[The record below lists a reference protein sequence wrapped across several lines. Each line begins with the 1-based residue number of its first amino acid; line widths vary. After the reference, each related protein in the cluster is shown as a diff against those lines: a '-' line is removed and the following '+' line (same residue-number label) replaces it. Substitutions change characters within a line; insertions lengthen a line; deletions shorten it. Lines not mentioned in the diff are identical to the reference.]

1 MNNIPTITRNL
12 LVINVVVFLATYA
25 FRGLGIDL
33 NDLLGLHFMLA
44 PDFHF
49 YQLFTYMFAH
59 GGWSHIF
66 FNMFAL
72 WMFGCIVERTWGPR
86 KFLFYYIACGV
97 GAGLFQELAQFAQ
110 FYMLAADQLPDFRF
124 SQVYEVA
131 AANARYLNLW
141 TTVDRKSVV

>member
-49 YQLFTYMFAH
+49 YQLYLH
-59 GGWSHIF
+59 
-66 FNMFAL
+66 
-72 WMFGCIVERTWGPR
+72 VRTWRMEPHILQYVR
-86 KFLFYYIACGV
+86 LVDVRLHCGAHM
-97 GAGLFQELAQFAQ
+97 GTA
-110 FYMLAADQLPDFRF
+110 
-124 SQVYEVA
+124 
-131 AANARYLNLW
+131 
-141 TTVDRKSVV
+141 